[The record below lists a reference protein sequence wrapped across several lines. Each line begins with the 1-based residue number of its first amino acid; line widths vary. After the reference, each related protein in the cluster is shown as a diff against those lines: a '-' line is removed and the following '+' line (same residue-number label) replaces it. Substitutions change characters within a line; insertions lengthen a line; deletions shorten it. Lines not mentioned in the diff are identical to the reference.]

1 MITSGDALGDQS
13 AGHSRA
19 FACGSVGK
27 AQAPSPGEALLFM
40 VFDRWEASNALLG
53 VGIIAAVV
61 GITVQEFLREVRI
74 VVIAIL
80 IRGRW

>member
-1 MITSGDALGDQS
+1 
-13 AGHSRA
+13 
-19 FACGSVGK
+19 
-27 AQAPSPGEALLFM
+27 M

-53 VGIIAAVV
+53 FSIIAAVIS
-61 GITVQEFLREVRI
+61 ITVQEFLREVRI

>member
-1 MITSGDALGDQS
+1 
-13 AGHSRA
+13 
-19 FACGSVGK
+19 
-27 AQAPSPGEALLFM
+27 M

-80 IRGRW
+80 ICGRW